1 MSLIPFDDRDGQ
13 IWYNGAL
20 VPWRDARLHVLSHGL
35 HYGSSVFEGERA
47 YNSKVFKLREHT
59 ERLEHSA
66 NLLGFKLPY
75 SLAELEAATLEVI
88 KANNITDG
96 YIRPVAWRGSEQ
108 MAVAANLS
116 KIHVAIAAWVWPALF
131 KQEGLT
137 KGITLG
143 TGRWAR
149 PAPNTAPTASK
160 AAGLYM
166 IATMSKHEAE
176 AKGFNDALM
185 LDYRGLVA
193 ECTGANIFFV
203 MNGALHTP
211 TPDCFLDGITR
222 RTIIG
227 LARDQGLSVIER
239 AIKPEEV
246 PQAQEV
252 FICGTAAEVT
262 PVRQIDT
269 HEFAV
274 GSITQG
280 LMAAYAALV
289 RA

>member
-1 MSLIPFDDRDGQ
+1 MTLIPFDDRDGF
-13 IWYNGAL
+13 IWYDGAM
-20 VPWRDARLHVLSHGL
+20 VPWREAKLHVLSHGL
-35 HYGSSVFEGERA
+35 HYASSVFEGERA
-47 YNSKVFKLREHT
+47 YNGKVFKLREHT

-75 SLAELEAATLEVI
+75 DTATLEAATNAVL

-108 MAVAANLS
+108 MAVAASLS
-116 KIHVAIAAWVWPALF
+116 KVHVAIAAWVWPAYF
-131 KQEGLT
+131 KDGLT
-137 KGITLG
+137 NGIAIG
-143 TGRWAR
+143 TSRWAR
-149 PAPNTAPTASK
+149 PSPQTAPTASK

-176 AKGFNDALM
+176 AKGLNDALM

-203 MNGALHTP
+203 MQGALHTP

-222 RTIIG
+222 RTIID
-227 LARDQGLSVIER
+227 LARQQGLSVIER
-239 AIKPEEV
+239 AIKPDEIG
-246 PQAQEV
+246 AADEV

-262 PVRQIDT
+262 PIRQIDG
-269 HEFAV
+269 HNYKV
-274 GSITQG
+274 GPITRG
-280 LMAAYAALV
+280 LMEAYAACV
-289 RA
+289 RR